1 MSFRILVQ
9 QEAILQD
16 IEDSIPDSIEFEN
29 LLSQVLEAVLSQ
41 NKDSDS
47 QSLEDTSLENNYDIA
62 NSSLAEY
69 MTNFICNTSSDID
82 KSERD
87 LLAIQH
93 KVAKDLFHWEEVGKR
108 LQSCQDYKQNLS
120 QFFNENQMK
129 APRIKLAYVHR
140 IQHHVDIGLLELFLL
155 TYPNQND
162 YHCIHINEE
171 LTSESPRILQTLVD
185 CFNAIWKQRRL
196 FLANQDTPEFW
207 KVSTSAANSELIC
220 LRELLEFKSDWH
232 YVILKGRHSLPLL
245 SRDNLEQ
252 HIVGRIHGMSHFS
265 DLSQLHYIGAP
276 FKPPIKS
283 APNAYM

>member
-1 MSFRILVQ
+1 MVQ
-9 QEAILQD
+9 QEAILQE
-16 IEDSIPDSIEFEN
+16 IEDSLPDSVEFEN

-41 NKDSDS
+41 TNPDS
-47 QSLEDTSLENNYDIA
+47 EEENTSFENDFDFVMT
-62 NSSLAEY
+62 STLAEY
-69 MTNFICNTSSDID
+69 LTNFICNTSSDID
-82 KSERD
+82 KSEKD

-120 QFFNENQMK
+120 QFLSDEIAK
-129 APRIKLAYVHR
+129 PRIKLAFVHK

-155 TYPNQND
+155 TYPHAND
-162 YHCIHINEE
+162 YHCIHISQE
-171 LTSESPRILQTLVD
+171 LSSETPRILKALVD
-185 CFNAIWKQRRL
+185 CFNQLSDTPRL
-196 FLANQDTPEFW
+196 FLANQATPEFW
-207 KVSTSAANSELIC
+207 KVSTSEANSELIC

-245 SRDNLEQ
+245 PRDNLEQ

-265 DLSQLHYIGAP
+265 DYIGGAP